1 MPPDIFAIILAAA
14 FLHASWNAIA
24 KGGKGDPLVRA
35 NLIAIGSAIAAAPA
49 LLVSGLP
56 DPASLMH
63 VLASALIHVAYFVL
77 IGLAYRHA
85 DYSAI
90 YPLVRGSAPLFTTLL
105 ALLLLGETLEPVTW
119 IGISVLCGGILGLGL
134 DAVRRGGLNGRSL
147 AIAAL
152 TTGVVVSY
160 TLVDGLGARLSGN
173 AAGYMLAMMGFT
185 GLLMVPVMLF
195 FQRAA
200 LFGASASL
208 WGKSIAGGAMANIS
222 YGAALWAMTK
232 APIGLVGAI
241 RETSVL
247 FAALIATVALKER
260 FGPARWVAAVMIVT
274 GLALAKS
281 G

>member
-1 MPPDIFAIILAAA
+1 MSPDVFAIILVAA
-14 FLHASWNAIA
+14 FLHASWNAFA
-24 KGGKGDPLVRA
+24 KASKGDPLVQA
-35 NLIAIGSAIAAAPA
+35 NLIAIGSAISAVPA

-56 DPASLMH
+56 DAASSIH

-77 IGLAYRHA
+77 IGLAYRYA

-105 ALLLLGETLEPVTW
+105 ALLLLGETLAPSTW
-119 IGISVLCGGILGLGL
+119 AGIGVLCGGILGLGI

-147 AIAAL
+147 MIAGLTAAI
-152 TTGVVVSY
+152 VVSY

-173 AAGYMLAMMGFT
+173 SAGYMLSMMTIT
-185 GLLMVPVMLF
+185 GAIMALVMICC
-195 FQRAA
+195 QKAA
-200 LFGASASL
+200 LLSTPASL
-208 WGKSIAGGAMANIS
+208 WGKSIAAGAIANIS
-222 YGAALWAMTK
+222 YGTALWAMTK

-247 FAALIATVALKER
+247 FAALIAMVILKER
-260 FGPARWVAAVMIVT
+260 FGVARWVAAFMIVV
-274 GLALAKS
+274 GLGLAKS